1 MSIVTH
7 ELIHETIMKN
17 GKLVTKLDAEG
28 YATKDNT
35 HNNFFIRGQ
44 LNNKPFIATNV
55 KGILKKQRR
64 SNKKRKSVRFRTPTP
79 YPKKLNK
86 NTRRQKK

>member
-1 MSIVTH
+1 
-7 ELIHETIMKN
+7 MKN
-17 GKLVTKLDAEG
+17 GKLVTNLDTEG

-55 KGILKKQRR
+55 KGILKKRR
-64 SNKKRKSVRFRTPTP
+64 LTNKKRKSVRFRTPTP
-79 YPKKLNK
+79 YPKNSNK
-86 NTRRQKK
+86 KKGKTRSSK